1 MHEANPPPS
10 TTRALPGSTAPPG
23 APTPPKY
30 RDVILMALVA
40 AIFTALWLGVY
51 GFLNRVIW
59 SSALLTSRRWLVP
72 VAVVFFSLLIGL
84 TVKYLHAPTVISGGA
99 MESLKGSGEE
109 RVDYRTFPGALLSSF
124 LSVLSGASVGPEG
137 PLGFLVQDIAAWVH
151 QKRKL
156 ARETWIGF
164 EASAFA
170 SLYNG
175 IIGSPLFT
183 AALATE
189 YKVGGSSSL
198 VYLAWNLLAGVIGYL
213 FFTLLGIATF
223 AKYVAFTPI
232 SGITLLYALDAI
244 LLSLVGCLVAVFVR
258 FLFQLFGR
266 IVPRV
271 FGGRVVLRIVAAGV
285 IIGIVGYFVPQVL
298 FAGET
303 QIFPMVHNPASYG
316 VLALLGLG
324 VLKLVLLALSF
335 KSGYLGG
342 PTFPTLFACTMFGL
356 AANLLFPA
364 VPVSLCVLCI
374 EVAALTLASGAPLTM
389 ILLVAVVGTA
399 DTFTV
404 ALLVLSSAVALMVA
418 AALMRLQA
426 RRGAQAAAPPVGPG
440 APTAGDATG
449 AAPA

>member
-1 MHEANPPPS
+1 MREADPS
-10 TTRALPGSTAPPG
+10 PITTRAASDGNPSPG
-23 APTPPKY
+23 APAPPKY

-40 AIFTALWLGVY
+40 IVFTALWLGVY

-59 SSALLTSRRWLVP
+59 SSALLTSRRWLVS
-72 VAVVFFSLLIGL
+72 VAVVCFSLLVGL
-84 TVKYLHAPTVISGGA
+84 TVKYLRAPTVIDGGA
-99 MESLKGSGEE
+99 MESLKGSGGE

-156 ARETWIGF
+156 AQETWVGF

-189 YKVGGSSSL
+189 YKVGGGSSL

-213 FFTLLGIATF
+213 FFTLLGLATF

-232 SGITLLYALDAI
+232 SGITLLYVLYAI
-244 LLSLVGCLVAVFVR
+244 LLSLFGCLVAVFMR
-258 FLFQLFGR
+258 FLFQVFGR
-266 IVPRV
+266 VLPRI
-271 FGGRVVLRIVAAGV
+271 FHTRVVLRVVVAGV

-303 QIFPMVHNPASYG
+303 QIFPMVHNPATYG

-404 ALLVLSSAVALMVA
+404 ALLVLSAAVALMIG
-418 AALMRLQA
+418 AALTRLQA
-426 RRGAQAAAPPVGPG
+426 RRAAQTAARPTRPG
-440 APTAGDATG
+440 ATTAGDATG